1 MNMLT
6 PQDLLPPQPAD
17 IRPMHYGG
25 QDDTYEVFKVID
37 AWGVGF
43 YLGNALKYI
52 CRAGKKDPS
61 KEVEDLVKARTYIN
75 ARLERLGHRRAL

>member
-1 MNMLT
+1 MNMLRHD
-6 PQDLLPPQPAD
+6 DL
-17 IRPMHYGG
+17 RPDHYGG
-25 QDDTYEVFKVID
+25 KNNVYEVFKVID

-52 CRAGKKDPS
+52 CRAGKKDPA

-75 ARLERLGHRRAL
+75 ARLERLGYSA